1 MTYSIVGFNTTNNN
15 ITLLLA
21 DGTQKNFVLPVVD
34 GLVPEGSNLTT
45 LLDTY
50 VANIGVIQSSDPVA
64 KNGAV
69 IQALVTALPTNVVAK
84 QVRQIRNGL
93 LRQSDFSQ
101 LADVTVDKTVWAT
114 YRQALRDLPSQ
125 KDFPNI
131 EMPTK
136 PL

>member
-34 GLVPEGSNLTT
+34 GLVPEGSSLTT

-50 VANIGVIQSSDPVA
+50 VANIGVIQSSTPVA
-64 KNGAV
+64 SNSAV
-69 IQALVTALPTNVVAK
+69 IQALVTALPTDVVAK

-114 YRQALRDLPSQ
+114 YRQALRDLPAQ
-125 KDFPNI
+125 VGFPNI

>member
-50 VANIGVIQSSDPVA
+50 VANIGVIQSSTPVA
-64 KNGAV
+64 INSSV
-69 IQALVTALPTNVVAK
+69 IQALVTALPTDVVAK
-84 QVRQIRNGL
+84 QVRQKRNGL
-93 LRQSDFSQ
+93 LKQSDWSQ
-101 LADVTVDKTVWAT
+101 LPDANVDKTVWAT